1 MLNEQKSLAA
11 LCFLL
16 STLFQQEVRCMSLWF
31 QGVSGPIG
39 GVKWKNFLRS
49 LTLAMTPLHKSV

>member
-39 GVKWKNFLRS
+39 GVKWKNFYAR
-49 LTLAMTPLHKSV
+49 